1 MTSGPEQWTQ
11 GIEEARARG
20 RELVSGLTAEQL
32 TKRPDQAKW
41 GIAECVVHLN
51 MTASDHL
58 PLIAAA
64 IQRGKERQLLGRG
77 PYNLGFLGP
86 LLMRVTRDIRVP
98 APRKVAHP
106 VPTGDASSLLS
117 DFMRVQDEW
126 ARLIQEAEGLN
137 LEKIKIRSPYYFG
150 LLRTRACAT
159 FSWLIA
165 HQRRHL
171 LQAENIKKQLI
182 PPAAAVQN

>member
-11 GIEEARARG
+11 GVQDARKRAQ
-20 RELVSGLTAEQL
+20 ELLGGLTAEQL
-32 TKRPDQAKW
+32 TKRPDRTKW

-58 PLIAAA
+58 PLITAA
-64 IQRGKERQLLGRG
+64 IQRGREAKLFGRG
-77 PYNLGFLGP
+77 PFDLGILGP
-86 LLMRVTRDIRVP
+86 LLMRATADIRVP

-106 VPTGDASSLLS
+106 VPIGDASRLLS
-117 DFMRVQDEW
+117 DFMHVQDEW
-126 ARLIQEAEGLN
+126 TRLIKEAEGLN

-150 LLRTRACAT
+150 LLRTRLCAN

-171 LQAENIKKQLI
+171 LQAENVKKQLKQ
-182 PPAAAVQN
+182 A

>member
-1 MTSGPEQWTQ
+1 ML
-11 GIEEARARG
+11 GIEDARKRA

-32 TKRPDQAKW
+32 TQRPDAAKW

-64 IQRGKERQLLGRG
+64 IQRGRAAELSGQG
-77 PYNLGFLGP
+77 PFNLGILGP
-86 LLMRVTRDIRVP
+86 LLMRATANIRVP

-106 VPTGDASSLLS
+106 MPTGDASTLLS
-117 DFMRVQDEW
+117 DFMQVQDGW
-126 ARLIQEAEGLN
+126 TRLIKEAEGLN

-150 LLRTRACAT
+150 LLRTRVCAT

-171 LQAENIKKQLI
+171 LQAENVKKQI
-182 PPAAAVQN
+182 VSATSTSDVEA

>member
-1 MTSGPEQWTQ
+1 MIAGREQWTQ
-11 GIEEARARG
+11 GIEDARKRAQA
-20 RELVSGLTAEQL
+20 LVSGLTAEQL
-32 TKRPDQAKW
+32 TKRPDPAKW
-41 GIAECVVHLN
+41 GIAECIVHLN

-58 PLIAAA
+58 PLIAEA
-64 IQRGKERQLLGRG
+64 IQRARERKLFGQGPFDLGI
-77 PYNLGFLGP
+77 LGP
-86 LLMRVTRDIRVP
+86 LLMRITTDVKVP

-106 VPTGDASSLLS
+106 VPTGDASGLLS

-126 ARLIQEAEGLN
+126 ARLIQQAEGLN

-150 LLRTRACAT
+150 LLRTRLCAN

-171 LQAENIKKQLI
+171 LQAENIKKHIL
-182 PPAAAVQN
+182 PPAST